1 MTKDRSTT
9 KQQFVSLLRHFTRQ
23 IQAMD
28 DEDVQRIL
36 DGELELEIRTTDRR
50 ARSSGKRQRCSDEE
64 MIRLRDSLGRVRS
77 RECALEL
84 IDRTLQSKTDLARFA
99 KAIDV
104 PVPKE
109 ASTNDVRDR
118 LVEATVGYRIRS
130 AAIRGDKRVLPTHQ
144 ATEEATGNR
153 CVRNDI
159 DSLRN

>member
-130 AAIRGDKRVLPTHQ
+130 AAIRGDKRVPTDAPSNGGGHRQ
-144 ATEEATGNR
+144 
-153 CVRNDI
+153 
-159 DSLRN
+159 